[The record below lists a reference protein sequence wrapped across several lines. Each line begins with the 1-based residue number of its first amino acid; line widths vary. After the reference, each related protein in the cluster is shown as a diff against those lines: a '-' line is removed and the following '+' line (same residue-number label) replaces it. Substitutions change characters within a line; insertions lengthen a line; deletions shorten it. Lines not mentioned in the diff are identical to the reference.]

1 MSVDFDFAD
10 YVPEDSLIEEGH
22 TYEWPTE
29 GSGFWVTVGY
39 LGSTE
44 YEKALAKYQRKFA
57 MRGRRRNETDR
68 RPLIHALAETVFR
81 KYAPHA
87 VFKGEELHN
96 SMESRVKLLTVSRDL
111 LASVIEESDD
121 LSNFRA
127 ETLEEQ
133 GKGSASD

>member
-39 LGSTE
+39 LYSPE
-44 YEKALAKYQRKFA
+44 YEQSLAKYQRKFA
-57 MRGRRRNETDR
+57 MNGRRRNQVER
-68 RPLIHALAETVFR
+68 RATIYALAETVFR

-96 SMESRVKLLTVSRDL
+96 SMDSRVKLLTVSRDL
-111 LASVIEESDD
+111 YTSVIEESTD
-121 LSNFRA
+121 LANFRS
-127 ETLEEQ
+127 EVLEEQ